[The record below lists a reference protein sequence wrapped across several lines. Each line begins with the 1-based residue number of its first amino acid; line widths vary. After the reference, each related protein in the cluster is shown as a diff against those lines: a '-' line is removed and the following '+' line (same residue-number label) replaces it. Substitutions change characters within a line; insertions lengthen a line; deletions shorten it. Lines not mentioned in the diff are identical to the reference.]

1 MSLCLALVTSQVPN
15 GSAPQPSGEKGP
27 SEIAHAL
34 FGALVARDLDT
45 LCQLTPAPFSFDGT
59 EARSRDE
66 VRRAWTRVLQRHTV
80 STRKLGAT
88 ELVSYEDL
96 VKRYGPPPDR
106 LGSLPLAGSQA
117 VIADLGGRPTI
128 LFLRKRGAAW
138 VPFAV
143 TD

>member
-1 MSLCLALVTSQVPN
+1 MSLALALVTSQVPS
-15 GSAPQPSGEKGP
+15 GSALPPSGEKGP

-34 FGALVARDLDT
+34 FGALVARDLET
-45 LCQLTPAPFSFDGT
+45 LCQLTPAPFSFDGA
-59 EARSRDE
+59 EAHNRDE

-80 STRKLGAT
+80 STRKLGAL
-88 ELVSYEDL
+88 ELLTYEDL

-106 LGSLPLAGSQA
+106 LSALPLAGSQA

-128 LFLRKRGAAW
+128 LFLKKRGASW
-138 VPFAV
+138 VPFAI